1 MVLAV
6 TTFFTCVS
14 GVFLLAG
21 AGAPG
26 VRVMVALIFFISALN
41 LSVYARELCQ
51 AVRAS
56 RPGGVK
62 PEPGPPGGGKD
73 KPAEGGGAPAGGR
86 EGGGRDQGPPDGGGP
101 KRDDQGG
108 KRK

>member
-1 MVLAV
+1 MAV

-26 VRVMVALIFFISALN
+26 VRVMVVLIFFISFLN
-41 LSVYARELCQ
+41 LSVYARELGQ
-51 AVRAS
+51 SIKAS

-62 PEPGPPGGGKD
+62 PEPAQPGGGQA
-73 KPAEGGGAPAGGR
+73 KPGNDGGR
-86 EGGGRDQGPPDGGGP
+86 GEAKGGDRDNGGP
-101 KRDDQGG
+101 SETVVAATKN
-108 KRK
+108 RK